1 MSTWWQAVRVLAG
14 AILLSTLVSGKEL
27 ENLVNFRQRE
37 CRQRIPRGDVADLLP
52 ESLQKIHPRN
62 LKVLSRQRRFLA
74 WPSGSTLTVTPAF
87 SIPVASD
94 DFQSVSMYLALPF
107 ILDLPDAPLR
117 LIKSESTTASPY
129 GYGSYANT
137 ADTRYDSS
145 NSNGDSNHLG
155 YGTGSSYTS
164 YGGYEQFNHYY
175 GDDSHYGGFGKRS
188 IDSHRQAGFNV
199 IQNGLENMG
208 LPGKSCLL
216 RTVCEVAREPVTDLG
231 VVGEILN
238 LLFAAGYGEGSEA
251 MHEYVVAEEKGRR
264 EGDCEGRY
272 NECPL
277 GVASLIHS
285 GVSHLFAGLAST
297 GVQGSGLL

>member
-1 MSTWWQAVRVLAG
+1 MATCWQAMRVLAG
-14 AILLSTLVSGKEL
+14 AIIFSALASGKEL

-62 LKVLSRQRRFLA
+62 LKVLSRQRRFLS
-74 WPSGSTLTVTPAF
+74 WPSGSSLTITPAF
-87 SIPVASD
+87 SIPVASND
-94 DFQSVSMYLALPF
+94 YETVKIYIGFPF
-107 ILDLPDAPLR
+107 TLDLPEAPLQ
-117 LIKSESTTASPY
+117 LIKSRTTTTAAPSY
-129 GYGSYANT
+129 GYSSYAQT
-137 ADTRYDSS
+137 ADTRFDSAS
-145 NSNGDSNHLG
+145 HSFGHG
-155 YGTGSSYTS
+155 VGSSYSS
-164 YGGYEQFNHYY
+164 YGGYEQFNDFS

-188 IDSHRQAGFNV
+188 IDSQRQAGFNV

-216 RTVCEVAREPVTDLG
+216 RAVCEVAQEPVEDLG

-238 LLFAAGYGEGSEA
+238 LVFAAGYGEGSED

-277 GVASLIHS
+277 GVASLLHS

-297 GVQGSGLL
+297 GKFGSGLL

>member
-1 MSTWWQAVRVLAG
+1 MSPSWRAVRVLAG
-14 AILLSTLVSGKEL
+14 GLLLSTLVSGKEL
-27 ENLVNFRQRE
+27 ENLVNFKQRE
-37 CRQRIPRGDVADLLP
+37 CRQRIPKGDVGDLLP

-74 WPSGSTLTVTPAF
+74 WPSGSTLTVTSAF

-94 DFQSVSMYLALPF
+94 DYQTVKMYIGFPF
-107 ILDLPDAPLR
+107 TLDLPDAPLR
-117 LIKSESTTASPY
+117 LIKSQEPTTDAPH
-129 GYGSYANT
+129 GYGSYAST
-137 ADTRYDSS
+137 ADTRYDYGSS
-145 NSNGDSNHLG
+145 GSNDFG
-155 YGTGSSYTS
+155 YGTGSSYSS
-164 YGGYEQFNHYY
+164 YGGYEQFNHHY

-188 IDSHRQAGFNV
+188 VDSQREAGFNV

-216 RTVCEVAREPVTDLG
+216 RAVCEVAKEPVTDLG

-238 LLFAAGYGEGSEA
+238 LIFAAGYGEGSES

-277 GVASLIHS
+277 GLVSLLHS
-285 GVSHLFAGLAST
+285 GVSHLFAGLASA